1 MELSQPKTSFKR
13 FELPVQR
20 FSKTALPL
28 YLDLLKKHEQN
39 IVKFR
44 CSKEWEKVRR
54 ETLNAQ
60 RTVSQFRAA
69 IREVDDVRHLL
80 TLEEEKEF
88 QRQIKPH
95 QSKALDAIK
104 KFTDNCSNTTSIEEI
119 TPEPVRPESGLR
131 LQYKEEF
138 LLEEIEVEQRKA
150 QLQTYENL
158 QQDISDLQEIFSTFS
173 ENVHEQAETVDQIEE
188 NVETALE
195 NVNEGERFLSRAAK
209 VKATLYPLTGA
220 LIGTCIAGPV
230 GLLAGIKIGSLAA
243 LGGTVLGFTGG
254 QVVKKWQQGS
264 QDLPQLTQ
272 SQSSTD
278 LQSKQPSTPTL
289 TTSASIL

>member
-1 MELSQPKTSFKR
+1 M
-13 FELPVQR
+13 
-20 FSKTALPL
+20 
-28 YLDLLKKHEQN
+28 
-39 IVKFR
+39 
-44 CSKEWEKVRR
+44 
-54 ETLNAQ
+54 NAQ

-173 ENVHEQAETVDQIEE
+173 ENVH
-188 NVETALE
+188 
-195 NVNEGERFLSRAAK
+195 
-209 VKATLYPLTGA
+209 
-220 LIGTCIAGPV
+220 V
-230 GLLAGIKIGSLAA
+230 G
-243 LGGTVLGFTGG
+243 VM
-254 QVVKKWQQGS
+254 
-264 QDLPQLTQ
+264 LPARDH
-272 SQSSTD
+272 STR
-278 LQSKQPSTPTL
+278 
-289 TTSASIL
+289 